1 MPPIVRRL
9 LPVAIAVLLAGGLVG
24 LTVVEEDKP
33 AAGPTTL
40 TVSPPSTVPGET
52 TTTTAPSDK
61 PLVPPEM
68 AGLVAELQAFIEQ
81 KRGLKFK
88 GPVRVTL
95 LNDKEFKARINAE
108 SSFDKAEVEK
118 AFKVLRALDLVDD
131 DVDLEKAQRA
141 LLGATVLGF
150 YDLENK
156 ALFVRGSKATPA
168 VRRTLVHELVHALQ
182 DQHFNVHR
190 PDLGKQDDEAEQS
203 FTGLVEG
210 DAVRIEE
217 LYVATMSRRDR
228 EASEREQQSMVG
240 DLSDVPSILLE
251 ALSFPYTVG
260 PPFTQAVV
268 RAGGQARLDAA
279 FANPPLTSEHLIHP
293 ERFLA
298 GEPPVPVPQPPA
310 EGEVIDKGVFG
321 ELGFIQQL
329 QDEITDRPTLFRA
342 AAGWGGDQYVAYT
355 AAGGKTCVRVDVVM
369 DTPGDADELRAALQR
384 WVDRHEGSS
393 VVGSPGQP
401 LRFTSCA

>member
-1 MPPIVRRL
+1 MPAL
-9 LPVAIAVLLAGGLVG
+9 LPRVLPFVVAVLLAGGLAG
-24 LTVVEEDKP
+24 LAVVDEKP
-33 AAGPTTL
+33 AESGPTTL
-40 TVSPPSTVPGET
+40 NVSPSSTVPGET
-52 TTTTAPSDK
+52 TTTAAPSDK

-88 GPVRVTL
+88 GPVKVTL
-95 LNDKEFKARINAE
+95 LSDKEFKARLNAE
-108 SSFDKAEVEK
+108 SSFDKAEIEK
-118 AFKVLRALDLVDD
+118 AFKVLRALDLVDE

-150 YDLENK
+150 YDLEEK

-190 PDLGKQDDEAEQS
+190 PDLSKQDDEAEQS

-210 DAVRIEE
+210 DAVRVED
-217 LYVATMSRRDR
+217 LYVATMSRRDQ
-228 EASEREQQSMVG
+228 EAAEKEQQSMVG
-240 DLSDVPSILLE
+240 DLSDVPPILLE

-279 FANPPLTSEHLIHP
+279 FAAPPLTSEHLIHP

-298 GEPPVPVPQPPA
+298 GEPPVVVPPPA
-310 EGEVIDKGVFG
+310 ADGEVIDKGVFG

-329 QDEITDRPTLFRA
+329 QDVITDRTSLFRA

-369 DTPGDADELRAALQR
+369 DTPTDADELRAALQR
-384 WVDRHEGSS
+384 WVDRHDDAS
-393 VVGSPGQP
+393 VVGSSGQP